1 MRSHALLMLS
11 ATLCGTLWLA
21 PSTAQESL
29 KLPCT
34 EKDTPCIAKALKQ
47 HRATR
52 LETWKA
58 ALAKPSA
65 ERISAAPAALVEYLT
80 LDNILN
86 GYPDRPRPAQLNAA
100 LRADVD
106 GAIADL
112 PRQVWSLF
120 RKKLAG
126 VYFVEGLGGTGYTDY
141 VFDASGTAVAA
152 FIVLD
157 AAVLATQ
164 TANGWATWKENTPFK
179 PDGTYSLSAR
189 IEADANNNR
198 KNAIQYIL
206 LHELGHVLTV
216 GTDLHPAWNTSPR
229 EVSQG
234 RQYPFFDLSW
244 RIDREKNL
252 YISLFDAHFPQRT
265 RTVYYFGPKLAAAE
279 MPATYNNLLST
290 NFPSLYAATSPG
302 DDFAESFASYVHVVL
317 MRRPWQVTIS
327 RDAGNQQVIDH
338 CWDGAR
344 CAPKRKLLELLLR
357 PVVSSTR

>member
-1 MRSHALLMLS
+1 M
-11 ATLCGTLWLA
+11 
-21 PSTAQESL
+21 
-29 KLPCT
+29 PCA
-34 EKDTPCIAKALKQ
+34 EKDTPCLEKALKQ
-47 HRATR
+47 HPATR
-52 LETWKA
+52 METWKT

-65 ERISAAPAALVEYLT
+65 ERIGAAPAALVEYLA

-100 LRADVD
+100 LRADID
-106 GAIADL
+106 AAIADL
-112 PRQVWSLF
+112 PSQVWGLF
-120 RKKLAG
+120 RKNLAG

-141 VFDASGTAVAA
+141 VFDAGGKAAAA

-157 AAVLATQ
+157 AAVLASQ

-189 IEADANNNR
+189 IEAEANNNR

-229 EVSQG
+229 ELV
-234 RQYPFFDLSW
+234 RNKPYPFFDLSW
-244 RIDREKNL
+244 RVDRKQNVYL
-252 YISLFDAHFPQRT
+252 SSFDAQFPQRM

-279 MPATYNNLLST
+279 MPVTYENLRST

-317 MRRPWQVTIS
+317 MQRPWQVNIS
-327 RDAGNQQVIDH
+327 QDAGSRQVFEH
-338 CWDGAR
+338 CWDEAR
-344 CAPKRKLLELLLR
+344 CSAKRKLLGQLLR
-357 PVVSSTR
+357 PSGLTSAR

>member
-1 MRSHALLMLS
+1 MKGSDLLSLS
-11 ATLCGTLWLA
+11 AALCVTLWLA

-29 KLPCT
+29 NVPCA
-34 EKDTPCIAKALKQ
+34 EKDVPCLEKALKQ
-47 HRATR
+47 HPATR
-52 LETWKA
+52 METWKT

-65 ERISAAPAALVEYLT
+65 GRIGSAPAALVEYLT

-106 GAIADL
+106 AAIADL
-112 PRQVWSLF
+112 PRQVWVLF
-120 RKKLAG
+120 RRKLAG

-141 VFDASGTAVAA
+141 VFDAGGKAVAA

-157 AAVLATQ
+157 AAVLASQ

-189 IEADANNNR
+189 IEAEPNNNR

-216 GTDLHPAWNTSPR
+216 GTDLHPAWNTAPK
-229 EVSQG
+229 EVNGG
-234 RQYPFFDLSW
+234 RPYPFFDLSW
-244 RIDREKNL
+244 RIDREQNL
-252 YISLFDAHFPQRT
+252 YLSRFDTRFPQRA

-279 MPATYNNLLST
+279 MPVTYENLRST

-317 MRRPWQVTIS
+317 MQRPWQVAIS
-327 RDAGNQQVIDH
+327 RDAGSQQVVEH
-338 CWDGAR
+338 CWDEAR
-344 CAPKRKLLELLLR
+344 CSAKRKLLEQLLR
-357 PVVSSTR
+357 RGR